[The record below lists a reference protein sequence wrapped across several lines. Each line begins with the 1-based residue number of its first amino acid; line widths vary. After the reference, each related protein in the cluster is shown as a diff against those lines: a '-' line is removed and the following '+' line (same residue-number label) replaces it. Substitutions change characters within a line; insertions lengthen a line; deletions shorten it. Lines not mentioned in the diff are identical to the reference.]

1 MNIDFTNWSKRAST
15 WLAALS
21 ASATAA
27 AGAFVLMPAEWR
39 ASFPDW
45 AGATCTIVA
54 VASAA
59 LIPLAT
65 SYRQKALAKDDTDQA
80 GV

>member
-1 MNIDFTNWSKRAST
+1 MTTDFTNWARRLST

-45 AGATCTIVA
+45 AGATCTVVA

-65 SYRQKALAKDDTDQA
+65 SYRQKSLQSDDTDKA
-80 GV
+80 GA